1 MTRFVLVLAATLQV
15 LACGCGQSEPT
26 FTGEHAWEYLTRQCG
41 YGPRVV
47 GSSAHDSTRA
57 LIVDRLSACGARV
70 SVQRFEV
77 PDPYAPRTM
86 ELRNIIGSFFPDREK
101 RVLLAAHYDTRPW
114 ADQESDTTLWDQPIL
129 GANDGASG
137 VAVLL
142 ELADVLAAQPPSGV
156 GVDLVFFDGE
166 DYGKE
171 GELRFYLLGSR
182 YFAANLAGY
191 RPRCGIL
198 LDMVGAADAEI
209 GKEGYSLQRAP
220 DLTDELFGRAA
231 ELELTVF
238 VPENRSPVIDD
249 HLPLQQAGIAI
260 VDLIGL
266 PYPYWHTLAD
276 TPDKC
281 SAETLRQVGTLITNF
296 IYDFPY

>member
-1 MTRFVLVLAATLQV
+1 MTRFVVAIAATLQV
-15 LACGCGQSEPT
+15 LAFGCGQSQPV
-26 FTGEHAWEYLTRQCG
+26 FTGEPAWEYLVAQCD

-47 GSSAHDSTRA
+47 GSPAHDSTKA
-57 LIVDRLSACGARV
+57 FIVGHLRQAGATV
-70 SVQRFEV
+70 SMQRFEIE
-77 PDPYAPRTM
+77 DPYGSRTM
-86 ELRNIIGSFFPDREK
+86 VLANIVGSFFPDRKK
-101 RVLLAAHYDTRPW
+101 RLLLAAHYDSRPW
-114 ADQESDTTLWDQPIL
+114 ADQESDTTLWDQPIT

-142 ELADVLAAQPPSGV
+142 ELADLLAGQAPAGL
-156 GVDLVFFDGE
+156 GIDLVFFDGE

-171 GELRFYLLGSR
+171 GDPRYYLLGSR

-198 LDMVGAADAEI
+198 LDMVGGRDGTI

-220 DLTDELFGRAA
+220 DVTETLFQRAA
-231 ELELTVF
+231 ELELSVF
-238 VPENRSPVIDD
+238 VPENRSAILDD
-249 HLPLQQAGIAI
+249 HIPLQQAGIAM

-266 PYPYWHTLAD
+266 PYASWHTLDD

-281 SAETLRQVGTLITNF
+281 SVETLRQVGTLLANF